1 MAEDDDGFLI
11 SREARERD
19 ENRIRRFEE
28 NQRRTRRWIKFSK
41 IAEWVSELG
50 GSGPNEAA
58 REKAF
63 TMLQEDLLDGHFGK
77 GDDSQVLFL
86 FPGVSRARR
95 MTPQWLQDAI
105 DHNYDNQ
112 RGRLWLQNCWLPRN
126 LFERWCEWHHLP
138 KSAPRFQPSQ
148 KGRGRGS
155 PEGAERSA
163 EPPMPAPMLAPQ
175 RASKLAV
182 NIVDQT
188 DVPAAKASNKGGR
201 PPAVDWEPL
210 EDALVKEIEI
220 LGFPERRN
228 PPGWRGT
235 KDVAD
240 WIEKTFPKDVEKVA
254 RRTIEDHVR
263 RIIRDLKAAAKPVSR

>member
-138 KSAPRFQPSQ
+138 KSAPRFEPQ
-148 KGRGRGS
+148 KSHPDPTAKEETAAIKALAAQLSSNRNMKRAEAASWCLDEGFKLTRRGFQNRVWPKAREQAGL
-155 PEGAERSA
+155 E
-163 EPPMPAPMLAPQ
+163 
-175 RASKLAV
+175 
-182 NIVDQT
+182 
-188 DVPAAKASNKGGR
+188 AKAPAGR
-201 PPAVDWEPL
+201 KRKIV
-210 EDALVKEIEI
+210 ALK
-220 LGFPERRN
+220 
-228 PPGWRGT
+228 
-235 KDVAD
+235 
-240 WIEKTFPKDVEKVA
+240 
-254 RRTIEDHVR
+254 
-263 RIIRDLKAAAKPVSR
+263 S